1 MNVKR
6 VALPITLGALLIA
19 AAPAGAQT
27 RACNPGELGD
37 ARTPAEIDGE
47 TVGRVDH
54 ALVVGRKYQIARV
67 IELAI
72 GRYPDGSAYR
82 QSNAKEGS
90 IAVTAPAGV
99 TLKEL
104 PETDSFRG
112 GYEFTTPRASS
123 LTFTVTWI
131 QELQSQSG
139 ASAGECLATATITRQ
154 VFAFKQARVSSVK
167 FVRHRLSRVGSN
179 FFMSDDIFQLLV
191 TRASAPAD
199 PAPVYV
205 VLRVRAGRAL
215 APSANAPPFKR
226 VRLDKLH
233 SINTG
238 GLLLDDYTAD
248 GPGDTFRP
256 GLTVGRTYFNQR
268 GTVRFGFSVEIV
280 QGGRSLGG
288 MRAGATCRFAF
299 SSRAHRHYRR
309 CAVVGFAKHP

>member
-6 VALPITLGALLIA
+6 VALPVTLVALLVA

-37 ARTPAEIDGE
+37 AKTPAELDGE
-47 TVGRVDH
+47 SVGRVDQ
-54 ALVVGRKYQIARV
+54 ALVVGRKYRIARV

-72 GRYPDGSAYR
+72 GRYPDGSPYR
-82 QSNAKEGS
+82 QSSAKEGS
-90 IAVTAPAGV
+90 IAVSAPAGV
-99 TLKEL
+99 TLTEL

-112 GYEFTTPRASS
+112 GYEFTAPKGQSV
-123 LTFTVTWI
+123 TFTVTWI
-131 QELQSQSG
+131 QELQNQSG
-139 ASAGECLATATITRQ
+139 TSAGECQATAQITRPI
-154 VFAFKQARVSSVK
+154 FALKQARVSSVK
-167 FVRHRLSRVGSN
+167 FVPHRLSRVGRN
-179 FFMSDDIFQLLV
+179 FFMSDDVFQLVV
-191 TRASAPAD
+191 TPAAAPAD

-238 GLLLDDYTAD
+238 GLLLDDYAAE

-256 GLTVGRTYFNQR
+256 GVTVGRTYSRQR
-268 GTVRFGFSVEIV
+268 STVRFGFSVEIV
-280 QGGRSLGG
+280 QGGRSMGG